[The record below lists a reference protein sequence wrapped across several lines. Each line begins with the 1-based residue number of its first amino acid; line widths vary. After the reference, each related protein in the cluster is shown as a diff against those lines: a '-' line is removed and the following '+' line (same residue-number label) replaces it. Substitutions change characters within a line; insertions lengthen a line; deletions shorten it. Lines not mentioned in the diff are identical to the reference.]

1 MARAKRSDGR
11 KKGRGS
17 CCGPECCATEE
28 GCCGLA
34 PLGGCHVDAVVS
46 VDVRGQMVL
55 PKDVREKFGIG
66 ADDRLAVVSWER
78 GGRPCCLT
86 LLRADEL
93 ADAVRRTYGPVL
105 GDAVRG

>member
-1 MARAKRSDGR
+1 MS
-11 KKGRGS
+11 S
-17 CCGPECCATEE
+17 TEKSVRE
-28 GCCGLA
+28 KLQ
-34 PLGGCHVDAVVS
+34 AVT
-46 VDVRGQMVL
+46 D
-55 PKDVREKFGIG
+55 PTKDVREKFGIG